1 MCAVMKT
8 GEVKVFTK
16 RHLPQKSE
24 LLHYFRVKDGGESVS
39 QAWDVKSSLP
49 YKSNRRLPCGSHSL
63 LLVLLVLWHADPSRP
78 YFSSFPFSNDNI
90 KCAALNNPKDR
101 DPSWWTS
108 GHSAPTHT
116 LLSLEGNVFFWNEF
130 TPWWVDHIFWQVAL
144 LTFLECLWRI
154 RPLVMGRSTN
164 TALLLCLMGSILS
177 SQSSMTSLWTFSLD
191 TTLPCLWRRTWV
203 QSRPWALQRWV
214 SKQNFPQG
222 FDNSN

>member
-1 MCAVMKT
+1 MEGRVCPRPGT
-8 GEVKVFTK
+8 LNQVFLTNQIDAFPVA
-16 RHLPQKSE
+16 HTLC
-24 LLHYFRVKDGGESVS
+24 
-39 QAWDVKSSLP
+39 SS
-49 YKSNRRLPCGSHSL
+49 
-63 LLVLLVLWHADPSRP
+63 
-78 YFSSFPFSNDNI
+78 FSSFFGMQILLVPISLVFLLVI
-90 KCAALNNPKDR
+90 KCAALNNPKGR